1 MAPSASANYSYL
13 SVVGPW
19 PLKITITD
27 QVYPGDMLYWDSVT
41 KTHRPLTDPTKGELF
56 SGISLGQ
63 YPVSSNIDN
72 GQITPDP
79 TVPASLGDL
88 HSWFGTDGET
98 LTMGDALYV
107 GADSQTVVKA
117 APGGTDAADI
127 IGFFWPDDGND
138 QVVVTGDKVQVRARV
153 NWPSPDLA

>member
-1 MAPSASANYSYL
+1 MSFSNYSYE

-19 PLKITITD
+19 PLKINTADT
-27 QVYPGDMLYWDSVT
+27 VYPGAMLYWDAAT

-56 SGISLGQ
+56 SGVSMGQ

-79 TVPASLGDL
+79 SVPAALSGAHLF
-88 HSWFGTDGET
+88 FGTDGET
-98 LTMGDALYV
+98 LTMGDALYI
-107 GADSQTVVKA
+107 GADEQTVVKA

-138 QVVVTGDKVQVRARV
+138 QVVAAGDKVQVRIRT